1 MKMYKKAMSM
11 VLALTMVASLTVPA
25 LAQSANGESGM
36 ITKEIVADNGSRVV
50 VKVPAEY
57 RDFMTDARIQEFGS
71 IPDLQEGDVINI
83 ENIGGVSP
91 ISDAALDENI
101 TPWNKVPIYRHVTT
115 KTKDKGEYIK
125 KDEFIISVAK
135 GKTTTIKQTFTLSLS
150 TMVSGSYYDKA
161 ELGFKNAIS
170 LTIQKADTYTGPTD
184 GEGGNSKEY
193 RVRFYAQNWKWKQE
207 RYLMPQNQLEGTKTG
222 TAVEATRFAEYSI
235 VRTIT

>member
-1 MKMYKKAMSM
+1 MERVFRGIKM
-11 VLALTMVASLTVPA
+11 
-25 LAQSANGESGM
+25 E
-36 ITKEIVADNGSRVV
+36 TKQQFLEEI
-50 VKVPAEY
+50 
-57 RDFMTDARIQEFGS
+57 
-71 IPDLQEGDVINI
+71 
-83 ENIGGVSP
+83 
-91 ISDAALDENI
+91 
-101 TPWNKVPIYRHVTT
+101 NKV
-115 KTKDKGEYIK
+115 KGSKRDYLNKLFQYVLEAVIRAAVHKNVK

>member
-1 MKMYKKAMSM
+1 MKMCKKAMSM
-11 VLALTMVASLTVPA
+11 VLALAMVVSLTVPA

-50 VKVPAEY
+50 VNVPAEY

-125 KDEFIISVAK
+125 KDEFITSVARGQTITI
-135 GKTTTIKQTFTLSLS
+135 GKTFTLSLS
-150 TMVSGSYYDKA
+150 TTISGSYYDKA
-161 ELGFKNAIS
+161 ELGFKNAVS
-170 LTIQKADTYTGPTD
+170 LTIQKTETYTGPAAD
-184 GEGGNSKEY
+184 EGGNSKEY

-222 TAVEATRFAEYSI
+222 TAVEATRFARYSI
-235 VRTIT
+235 NRTIT

>member
-1 MKMYKKAMSM
+1 M
-11 VLALTMVASLTVPA
+11 VLALAMVVSFNGASVGA
-25 LAQSANGESGM
+25 KRKWRKRM

-50 VKVPAEY
+50 VNVPAEY

-125 KDEFIISVAK
+125 
-135 GKTTTIKQTFTLSLS
+135 
-150 TMVSGSYYDKA
+150 
-161 ELGFKNAIS
+161 
-170 LTIQKADTYTGPTD
+170 
-184 GEGGNSKEY
+184 
-193 RVRFYAQNWKWKQE
+193 R
-207 RYLMPQNQLEGTKTG
+207 
-222 TAVEATRFAEYSI
+222 
-235 VRTIT
+235 

>member
-1 MKMYKKAMSM
+1 MKMCKKAMSM
-11 VLALTMVASLTVPA
+11 VLALAMVVSLTVPA

-50 VKVPAEY
+50 VNVPAEY

-135 GKTTTIKQTFTLSLS
+135 GKQQRSNRHSHSVYLLWFLEVITIRQSLALKMLYRLQYKKLIFIQGLR
-150 TMVSGSYYDKA
+150 TAKA
-161 ELGFKNAIS
+161 VIAKNI
-170 LTIQKADTYTGPTD
+170 G
-184 GEGGNSKEY
+184 
-193 RVRFYAQNWKWKQE
+193 
-207 RYLMPQNQLEGTKTG
+207 
-222 TAVEATRFAEYSI
+222 
-235 VRTIT
+235 

>member
-1 MKMYKKAMSM
+1 M
-11 VLALTMVASLTVPA
+11 
-25 LAQSANGESGM
+25 
-36 ITKEIVADNGSRVV
+36 
-50 VKVPAEY
+50 
-57 RDFMTDARIQEFGS
+57 
-71 IPDLQEGDVINI
+71 INI

-115 KTKDKGEYIK
+115 KIKDKGEYIK

-161 ELGFKNAIS
+161 ELGFKM
-170 LTIQKADTYTGPTD
+170 LYRLQYKKADTYTGPTD

-193 RVRFYAQNWKWKQE
+193 RVRFLCTELEVETGEVSYAAESVGRNENRNGCRSNAFCGVFHCQNYYISRSILRRSIFYESKE
-207 RYLMPQNQLEGTKTG
+207 MGSC
-222 TAVEATRFAEYSI
+222 YS
-235 VRTIT
+235 T

>member
-1 MKMYKKAMSM
+1 
-11 VLALTMVASLTVPA
+11 
-25 LAQSANGESGM
+25 
-36 ITKEIVADNGSRVV
+36 
-50 VKVPAEY
+50 
-57 RDFMTDARIQEFGS
+57 
-71 IPDLQEGDVINI
+71 
-83 ENIGGVSP
+83 
-91 ISDAALDENI
+91 
-101 TPWNKVPIYRHVTT
+101 
-115 KTKDKGEYIK
+115 
-125 KDEFIISVAK
+125 
-135 GKTTTIKQTFTLSLS
+135 
-150 TMVSGSYYDKA
+150 MVSGSYYDKA